1 MKKLRSFIN
10 LTKVFLNSLNVNL
23 KGFIIRVR
31 YKKKTKKTWG
41 VKKELIG
48 KIGNTESIYLKSLL
62 LRKEKKEITEIK
74 I

>member
-31 YKKKTKKTWG
+31 YKSLKKKQRKHG
-41 VKKELIG
+41 V
-48 KIGNTESIYLKSLL
+48 
-62 LRKEKKEITEIK
+62 LRKN
-74 I
+74 